1 MYASSSFS
9 RSFAGYLLLL
19 LLTKLLEVSQGIHY
33 IHSEGV
39 VHGDLRG
46 VFCLNHSIINCRC
59 ANLSNRSISS
69 WMTNFM
75 PKSQILDYPDIRKLT
90 LLGLKRYN
98 TTLLHPNYSDTQT
111 MIRTILN
118 IRQQGRKSRMYML
131 LAVFIMR

>member
-1 MYASSSFS
+1 
-9 RSFAGYLLLL
+9 
-19 LLTKLLEVSQGIHY
+19 
-33 IHSEGV
+33 
-39 VHGDLRG
+39 
-46 VFCLNHSIINCRC
+46 
-59 ANLSNRSISS
+59 
-69 WMTNFM
+69 M

-131 LAVFIMR
+131 LAVFITR